1 MEFFWD
7 FLGWAVTAQNLEGLF
22 GSLNSEKCCFKSCMC
37 MENAGNGLWIGP
49 KTWDRNCRNS
59 LENLWAVR
67 DSPKIQW
74 VWVGLTCVLNGCLVC
89 IGPGMAVDFGFT
101 K

>member
-1 MEFFWD
+1 MGCPWQSIIS
-7 FLGWAVTAQNLEGLF
+7 V
-22 GSLNSEKCCFKSCMC
+22 
-37 MENAGNGLWIGP
+37 
-49 KTWDRNCRNS
+49 
-59 LENLWAVR
+59 
-67 DSPKIQW
+67 

>member
-22 GSLNSEKCCFKSCMC
+22 GSLNSENVALNHVCVWKMPGMGCGSV
-37 MENAGNGLWIGP
+37 P
-49 KTWDRNCRNS
+49 KHGTEIVGI
-59 LENLWAVR
+59 LR
-67 DSPKIQW
+67 DSPEIQW

>member
-1 MEFFWD
+1 M
-7 FLGWAVTAQNLEGLF
+7 AVTAQEFRGAVWVF
-22 GSLNSEKCCFKSCMC
+22 KFRKCCFKSCMC
-37 MENAGNGLWIGP
+37 MENAGNRLWIGP
-49 KTWDRNCRNS
+49 KTWDRNYRNS
-59 LENLWAVR
+59 LETLWAVR
-67 DSPKIQW
+67 DSSEIQW

>member
-1 MEFFWD
+1 
-7 FLGWAVTAQNLEGLF
+7 
-22 GSLNSEKCCFKSCMC
+22 MC

-49 KTWDRNCRNS
+49 KTWDRNCRNY
-59 LENLWAVR
+59 LETLWAVR
-67 DSPKIQW
+67 DSPEFQW